1 MSTAPFVQAFN
12 YSQFESQDL
21 AHKASETLNEF
32 KSFVRQTFDGIIEI
46 GRKLQEIQDSCLV
59 SCKNGKKVFKQWLDS
74 KHWGGSIYI
83 AKSAMQLYN
92 WFKDLDPR
100 LQRLIRENVT

>member
-1 MSTAPFVQAFN
+1 MSKAPFVPTFN

-21 AHKASETLNEF
+21 AYKANETLNEF

-74 KHWGGSIYI
+74 KQFFGASTYI
-83 AKSAMQLYN
+83 AKAAIQLYN
-92 WFKDLDPR
+92 WFKCGSFLTGTPR
-100 LQRLIRENVT
+100 N